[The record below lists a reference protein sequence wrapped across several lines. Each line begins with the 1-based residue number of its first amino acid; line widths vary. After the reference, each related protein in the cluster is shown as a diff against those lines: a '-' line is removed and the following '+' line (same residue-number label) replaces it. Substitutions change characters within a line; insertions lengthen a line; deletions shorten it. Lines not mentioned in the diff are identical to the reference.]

1 MSSPA
6 SRLAFLPRPAAASEA
21 LPPARL
27 DGVAYVRITP
37 SLGGPQAEVPVQ
49 FLLQGDADRGCVAV
63 LGGISAT
70 RDAGAW
76 WADQVGHGAPLDAA
90 QRAVLGIEFIGRLP
104 AGWSAISAH
113 DQASALVAVLDVL
126 GIARLDAAVGASYGG
141 CVVMALAE
149 RHAERVARACV
160 ISAAHRASPMT
171 TALRSVQRE
180 LLRLGQRHGIQSETV
195 ALARALAVT
204 TYRSDAEFARRFSG
218 EARCEEGRWRLP
230 VQDYLDAQGERF
242 AARFCAERYHALS
255 ESLDLHRVD
264 PSIISVPL
272 HLLAVRQDRLVPL
285 DDIAELAQ
293 EAGASL
299 EQIDS
304 DYGHDAFLKEP
315 TLVSA
320 WLRRALGATQERRMR
335 SLARVA

>member
-1 MSSPA
+1 MNSPA
-6 SRLAFLPRPAAASEA
+6 SRLAYLPRPATASAALA
-21 LPPARL
+21 PARL
-27 DGVAYVRITP
+27 DGVAYLHIAP
-37 SLGGPQAEVPVQ
+37 SLGGPQAEVPVR
-49 FLLQGDADRGCVAV
+49 FLLQGDPGNGCVAV
-63 LGGISAT
+63 LGGISAS
-70 RDAGAW
+70 RDPADW
-76 WADQVGHGAPLDAA
+76 WSDQVGSGAPLDPRC
-90 QRAVLGIEFIGRLP
+90 RAVLGIEFIGRLP
-104 AGWSAISAH
+104 TGWSAISAV

-141 CVVMALAE
+141 CVVLALAE
-149 RHAERVARACV
+149 RFPDRVGRACV

-180 LLRLGQRHGIQSETV
+180 LLRLGQRHGIQGETV

-204 TYRSDAEFARRFSG
+204 TYRSEAEFARRFAG
-218 EARCEEGRWRLP
+218 DPRCEEGRWRLP

-264 PSIISVPL
+264 PAAITLPL
-272 HLLAVRQDRLVPL
+272 HLLAVRQDRLVPVE
-285 DDIAELAQ
+285 DIAELAR
-293 EAGASL
+293 GANARL

-304 DYGHDAFLKEP
+304 DYGHDAFLKESAA
-315 TLVSA
+315 VSA
-320 WLRRALGATQERRMR
+320 WLRRALGAARELRMR